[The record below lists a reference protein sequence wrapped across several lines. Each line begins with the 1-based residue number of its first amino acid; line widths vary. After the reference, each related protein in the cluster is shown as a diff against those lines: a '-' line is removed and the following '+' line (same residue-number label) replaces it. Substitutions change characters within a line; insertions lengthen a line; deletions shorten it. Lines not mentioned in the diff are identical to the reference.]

1 MKAYCPGRAQAV
13 WNQNNLHRVFSYPAM
28 LTPEALLERSDAAAH
43 ILAHVHRLMRLG
55 ACFSA
60 VVPPGLAAQARVV
73 NYRSGTLV
81 IHANN
86 GAAAAKLRQLS
97 LRVKEHF
104 LKNGVECNQIEL
116 KVQPMQPE
124 AVALHGTATPKP
136 ISRKSLA
143 TLARY
148 AATMPETSPLAQAL
162 FRLQER
168 ALIE

>member
-1 MKAYCPGRAQAV
+1 
-13 WNQNNLHRVFSYPAM
+13 M
-28 LTPEALLERSDAAAH
+28 LSPEALLERSDAAAH
-43 ILAHVHRLMRLG
+43 ILAHVRRLMRLG

-60 VVPPGLAAQARVV
+60 IVPPGLAAQARVV
-73 NYRSGTLV
+73 NYRSGTV
-81 IHANN
+81 IIHANN

-116 KVQPMQPE
+116 KVQPAQPE
-124 AVALHGTATPKP
+124 VTRHNTSTSTPKP

-148 AATMPETSPLAQAL
+148 TATLPETSPLAQAL

-168 ALIE
+168 ALTE